1 MKQNSQVND
10 IKVDNRVESLWL
22 DVRVNRSKTIREGA
36 FYRPPNQSPKLD
48 ELMVDEVNRGCT
60 TRQTIILGDFNLR
73 VN

>member
-22 DVRVNRSKTIREGA
+22 DIRVNRSKTTREGA
-36 FYRPPNQSPKLD
+36 FYRPPNQLPKVD
-48 ELMVDEVNRGCT
+48 ELIVDKVNRGC
-60 TRQTIILGDFNLR
+60 TRQTIILGDSNLT